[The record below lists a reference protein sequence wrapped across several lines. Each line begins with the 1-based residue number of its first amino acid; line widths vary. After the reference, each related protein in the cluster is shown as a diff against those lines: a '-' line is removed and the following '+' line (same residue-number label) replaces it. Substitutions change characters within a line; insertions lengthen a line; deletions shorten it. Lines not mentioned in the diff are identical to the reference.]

1 MNIKIIKKQEEAN
14 QPYNIVNLKNIDYIK
29 VSNQGNLI
37 ELKKGLN
44 VVAVI
49 NNSMNVYSIDTNLTA
64 AEPNLVNFADLP
76 VFLQRH
82 LGN

>member
-49 NNSMNVYSIDTNLTA
+49 NSSMNVYSIDTLSDA
-64 AEPNLVNFADLP
+64 DSELVNFTDLP

>member
-49 NNSMNVYSIDTNLTA
+49 NSSMNVYSIDTLSDA
-64 AEPNLVNFADLP
+64 DPELVNFTDLP

>member
-1 MNIKIIKKQEEAN
+1 MNIKIIKKQEETN
-14 QPYNIVNLKNIDYIK
+14 QSYNIVNLKNIDYIK

-49 NNSMNVYSIDTNLTA
+49 NRSMNVYSIDTLSDA
-64 AEPNLVNFADLP
+64 DPSLVYFDALP

>member
-1 MNIKIIKKQEEAN
+1 MNIKIIKKQEETN
-14 QPYNIVNLKNIDYIK
+14 QSYNIVNLKNIDYIK

-49 NNSMNVYSIDTNLTA
+49 NSSMNVYSIDTLSD
-64 AEPNLVNFADLP
+64 AEPSLVDFAALP
-76 VFLQRH
+76 DFLQRH

>member
-1 MNIKIIKKQEEAN
+1 MNIKIIKKQEETN
-14 QPYNIVNLKNIDYIK
+14 QSYNIVNLKNIDYIK

-49 NNSMNVYSIDTNLTA
+49 NSSMNVYSIDTLSDA
-64 AEPNLVNFADLP
+64 DPSLVDFDALP